1 MAEGTAVARK
11 ASKDELK
18 VAWTAIMTGE
28 LPDGFG
34 AAGDARGTA
43 LAIVDR
49 IKHSESFE
57 DVFNPQELPAWRD
70 NYLGV
75 PLLVRDLHLNKS
87 TVAGEGAPI
96 YAVVDIEPLDGRPPA
111 TVSCG
116 GQNVLAQLLKMLE
129 NGWWDKPV
137 KMIAKRTAEGY
148 DALWLVSAEGINE

>member
-1 MAEGTAVARK
+1 MEASTAVARTATK
-11 ASKDELK
+11 KELE
-18 VAWTAIMTGE
+18 VAWTAITTGE

-34 AAGDARGTA
+34 ASGDARGTA

-49 IKHSESFE
+49 IKSSDSFE

-70 NYLGV
+70 TYLGV
-75 PLLVRDLHLNKS
+75 PVLVRDLHLNKS
-87 TVAGEGAPI
+87 TVAGEGAAV
-96 YAVVDIEPLDGRPPA
+96 YAVVDIEPLDGQAPA

-116 GQNVLAQLLKMLE
+116 GQNVLAQLLKILE

-148 DALWLVSAEGINE
+148 DALWLVSAEGIST